1 MSLDKGVGA
10 VQKVVI
16 EWIGHSDRHIVV
28 GTDINGKIVGITYL
42 QGYTLDGLL
51 TVGVDG
57 EYEWDEDLTK
67 YVRWILPRLKGLA
80 LAENLID
87 RIDEA
92 IWIYVSREFELHD
105 HS

>member
-1 MSLDKGVGA
+1 MSLDGAAGA

-51 TVGVDG
+51 SVGVDG

-67 YVRWILPRLKGLA
+67 YVRWILPRLKVDPS
-80 LAENLID
+80 ENLIN
-87 RIDEA
+87 RIDDA

>member
-1 MSLDKGVGA
+1 MSLDGAAGA

-28 GTDINGKIVGITYL
+28 GTDINGKIVGVNYM

-51 TVGVDG
+51 PIGADG
-57 EYEWDEDLTK
+57 DYEWDEDLTK
-67 YVRWILPRLKGLA
+67 YVRWVLPMLKVDPT
-80 LAENLID
+80 ENLIA

>member
-1 MSLDKGVGA
+1 MSLDGAAGA

-28 GTDINGKIVGITYL
+28 GTDINGKIVGVNYM

-51 TVGVDG
+51 PIGADG
-57 EYEWDEDLTK
+57 DYEWDEDLTK
-67 YVRWILPRLKGLA
+67 YVRWVLPMLKVDPT
-80 LAENLID
+80 ENLIA

-92 IWIYVSREFELHD
+92 IWIYVSREFELYK
-105 HS
+105 